1 MFSGIQSRP
10 WLPTKRTL
18 LVLGVCSVL
27 VACAITPSSVINRDP
42 AKTKEVAAPP
52 ANGSIYQ
59 AGTFRPPFSNVVGRN
74 IGDMI
79 TVILNES
86 TRAGKQGS
94 NSSSKS
100 GSFKGAV
107 SGSGGYPFI
116 PFIGNSSA
124 TGSATTDSKLND
136 AGSETASNN
145 FNGSV
150 TVQIIDVQPNG
161 NLVVSGEKQVSLDR
175 GVEYIR
181 FSGVVF
187 PYQITPNNQILS
199 SQVADVRVEYR
210 SSSQLDAAAIMSSF
224 SRFFQIIAL
233 PF

>member
-1 MFSGIQSRP
+1 MHIRIDARP
-10 WLPTKRTL
+10 KLPAKCTIAA
-18 LVLGVCSVL
+18 LGVCTVL
-27 VACAITPSSVINRDP
+27 AGCAITPSSVINQEP
-42 AKTKEVAAPP
+42 AKIKEASAPS
-52 ANGSIYQ
+52 ANGTIFN
-59 AGTFRPPFSNVVGRN
+59 AGTFRPQFSNVVGRN
-74 IGDMI
+74 VGDTI

-86 TRAGKQGS
+86 TRAGKQGT

-107 SGSGGYPFI
+107 TGSGGYPFI

-124 TGSATTDSKLND
+124 GGSATSDSKVND
-136 AGSETASNN
+136 AGSETASNT
-145 FNGSV
+145 FNGSI

-161 NLVVSGEKQVSLDR
+161 NLVVRGEKQVSLDR

-210 SSSQLDAAAIMSSF
+210 SSSQLDMAAVMSAF
-224 SRFFQIIAL
+224 SRFFQILAL